1 MSIKKI
7 NYLCGLPRSGST
19 LIATLLNQHP
29 EIYASPHSV
38 LLESVL
44 NLRSTFIESESLSY
58 GVQLSQTQE
67 TLWSLPQ
74 LLYRQIS
81 KPIVVDKQFCWTN
94 PDNYELALKLT
105 PDPRFIVSYRPILE
119 VLTSF
124 VSKAVENP
132 DFYLNKVLDD
142 SSFYLKEYLT
152 RNDAMAEYL
161 MLAHP
166 LIYQSIIA
174 LANAKKHESSGMIH
188 FIHYDNLVKDP
199 QKEMSDIF
207 KFMGLEDVDIKT
219 ENLTNIFR
227 YKDKVPT
234 GIEDFHHVR
243 CTIKK
248 ESPKPEDYFSDY
260 ILEKYANALSPTGL

>member
-1 MSIKKI
+1 MTIKRL
-7 NYLCGLPRSGST
+7 NYLGGLPRSGST

-29 EIYASPHSV
+29 EVYASPHSV

-44 NLRSTFIESESLSY
+44 NLRSTFIESESISY
-58 GVQLSQTQE
+58 GVQLSQSQE
-67 TLWSLPQ
+67 TLWSFPQ
-74 LLYRQIS
+74 LFYRQIS

-105 PDPRFIVSYRPILE
+105 PNPRFIVSYRPILE

-124 VSKAVENP
+124 VSKAVKNP
-132 DFYLNKVLDD
+132 DFYLNKNLDD
-142 SSFYLKEYLT
+142 TDFSLKNYLT

-166 LIYQSIIA
+166 LIYQSMIG

-199 QKEMSDIF
+199 QKEMSSIF
-207 KFMGLEDVDIKT
+207 KFMGIEDAEIKT
-219 ENLTNIFR
+219 ENLADIFR
-227 YKDKVPT
+227 YKDKVPM

-248 ESPKPEDYFSDY
+248 ESPKPEDYFSEY
-260 ILEKYANALSPTGL
+260 ILKKYENALSPFGL